1 MRSDAPIEPFDDPAG
16 AIEVDNGNEEGD
28 DDGGTN
34 QEMSLLSPQESSGA
48 PVRNDID
55 GGGDYNEG
63 NTGSTSLLDP
73 VQQKIASQIDPPLL
87 VNQWIEVE
95 GLGLGRVV
103 SFRKRS
109 AMSPFADSTHVL
121 QFERQEPRTQTLVL
135 RRRKLMAWN
144 NKGRRFRLAAAPAP
158 APPDPSLTAS
168 APPPPSPTQQH
179 HRN

>member
-1 MRSDAPIEPFDDPAG
+1 MAAEDSAGTMSLQQETASTIDPA
-16 AIEVDNGNEEGD
+16 
-28 DDGGTN
+28 
-34 QEMSLLSPQESSGA
+34 
-48 PVRNDID
+48 R
-55 GGGDYNEG
+55 
-63 NTGSTSLLDP
+63 
-73 VQQKIASQIDPPLL
+73 L

-144 NKGRRFRLAAAPAP
+144 NKGRRFRLAAAPTP

-168 APPPPSPTQQH
+168 APPPPSPMQQH

>member
-34 QEMSLLSPQESSGA
+34 QEMSLLSPQESIGA

-55 GGGDYNEG
+55 GGGDYNES
-63 NTGSTSLLDP
+63 NTGITALLDP
-73 VQQKIASQIDPPLL
+73 VQLEIASKIDPARL

-109 AMSPFADSTHVL
+109 AMSPLADSTHVV
-121 QFERQEPRTQTLVL
+121 QFERREPSTETLVL
-135 RRRKLMAWN
+135 RRRKLMSW